1 MIRIHQVQKRICV
14 LEIKVSS
21 HSDLLQ
27 TRSVN
32 NHFIQ
37 LAHAANELQS
47 ARAAI
52 HVHVVNVSVNIHR
65 NNILTVVRG
74 LERGMD

>member
-14 LEIKVSS
+14 LEINVSS
-21 HSDLLQ
+21 HYDLLQ

-32 NHFIQ
+32 DHFIQ
-37 LAHAANELQS
+37 LAHAANELQN
-47 ARAAI
+47 AWAAI

-65 NNILTVVRG
+65 NNILTVV
-74 LERGMD
+74 